1 MHEALGE
8 LARNSPGVTMND
20 LVVAGVRKVLDDRE
34 VTVVANDMSDVKLD
48 FAIAAVGGETAV
60 LFGIAR
66 HYANLGRLNLACV
79 LYFCAAEQ
87 VAQRDPKEAARNVV
101 RTADLAPT
109 RPLEVALLRAALRW
123 NPNNDVAKNRLGQLL
138 VWEGEFEEAKGLLE
152 SVVDRDNHARL
163 WHGWA
168 LLRLAQKQG
177 SRSAVTRARGEI
189 AAALQTWAF
198 GEGNPEERKKWLNQV
213 GNLAAEGDE
222 FDQCVT
228 ELLDYANDNSR
239 WDTVN
244 LESVAQAR
252 RSGGSRPSES
262 ESA

>member
-1 MHEALGE
+1 
-8 LARNSPGVTMND
+8 MND

-34 VTVVANDMSDVKLD
+34 VTVVTNDMSDVKLD

-138 VWEGEFEEAKGLLE
+138 YWEGQFEEAKSLLE

-168 LLRLAQKQG
+168 LLRLAQEQP
-177 SRSAVTRARGEI
+177 SRSAITRARGEI
-189 AAALQTWAF
+189 TAALQTWAF

-222 FDQCVT
+222 FDQCVA
-228 ELLDYANDNSR
+228 ELLEYANDNSR

-252 RSGGSRPSES
+252 RSGGSRPSEP